1 MSTVTL
7 PAFHEVVAE
16 RRERYAR
23 AAERI
28 QQWSREDHEYDERVG
43 QLLAEEL
50 KDSALRCEDRDAPSA

>member
-1 MSTVTL
+1 VSTVTL
-7 PAFHEVVAE
+7 PTLHEVDAD
-16 RRERYAR
+16 RPERYCK

-50 KDSALRCEDRDAPSA
+50 KDSALRCEDRDAPAA

>member
-7 PAFHEVVAE
+7 PALYDLGVD
-16 RRERYAR
+16 RRERYFR

-43 QLLAEEL
+43 QILTEEL